1 MSMVSELYLGIDVG
15 SETAKIA
22 VVDRDFRILEK
33 LYLKHL
39 GKPANVVSRI
49 LSDIA
54 EKYSNLKICFTGVSG
69 RFIARTVNAPYVN
82 EIVSQAVASSF
93 FYPQVRTII
102 EIGGEDSKLIF
113 LDKGGTIK
121 DFSLNSIC
129 AAGTGSFLEQQAE
142 RLGLTI
148 EQFSELAISS
158 ERPSKIAGRCSVFA
172 KSDMIHLQQIATPV
186 EDIIAGLCFALAR
199 NFKAT
204 MFKGRAIEKEVAFQ
218 GGVAANK
225 GMIKAFKKVLGID
238 EILIPEHFEV
248 TGAIGAA
255 VKAQNSNVY
264 LNDQII
270 QKIKSIK
277 AEIEYGLP
285 PLSKE
290 RFKENRDS
298 EYLATLHLSSRTK
311 QNEESL
317 QTQNN
322 NNKNAYL
329 GIDVGSVSTNIV
341 LIDEEGSII
350 TKKYLPTAGK
360 PIDAVKKGLSEIS
373 KEIQNIQI
381 KGVGVT
387 GSGRYM
393 IADFVG
399 ADIVKN
405 EITAHA
411 RGAIHY
417 DSSVDTIFEIG
428 GQDSKYI
435 RLKDGKVIDF
445 EMNKACAAG
454 TGSFIEEQADKLG
467 ITLEEFQS
475 LAFASQTPC
484 RLGERCTVFMEN
496 SLVINLHKGAR
507 KEDIVAGLCY
517 SIAENYINRVVS
529 GKKIGKRIFFQGGVA
544 FNKAVISAFENFLK
558 DKFDRELELIIPPH
572 HEVMGAIGVALI
584 VKDFMKNGK
593 ESKFKG
599 FSLKDRQYSISSFEC
614 KGCPNYCEINR
625 VKIEGEQK
633 YHFYGGRCEKY
644 EKQDLASR
652 LPDPVKLREELLW
665 KAHKEYETLY
675 GDRKAPVIGIP
686 YIFFFHDHLPFWSSL
701 LWEMGFN
708 VKVSDKTNKEIIN
721 RGVEKVLSEACFPL
735 KVAYG
740 HIADLIEKGVDL
752 IFLPSFINLNLY
764 DEYER
769 GLACPIVQTIPYVSR
784 KLFKEAKLII
794 PRIDFS
800 RGFDYL
806 KKELIRS
813 FKGIINIKNLDSKIA
828 IARQKQRDFVNSLQ
842 KEGLKL
848 LETARDKSLGQ
859 QATVVILGRSYNSF
873 DQAVSLDIS
882 GKLTRLNVL
891 PIPMDMLPF
900 EKINIKDEWSNLYWR
915 SGQRIIRASKFIHN
929 LDEIY
934 PLFITNFSC
943 GPDSFIINYFKE
955 EMAHKPYLILEIDEH
970 SADAGIVTRLEA
982 FIDSLKGRQKKDS
995 AKIFIPILIKS
1006 SDLSKRVIYI
1016 PRMSDHAF
1024 ALKSAFNYCGIDAEV
1039 MPPSDKQSIE
1049 LARKYVSGGECFP
1062 YVVTL
1067 GDMLKIVFS
1076 KDFNPDR
1083 TAFFMPS
1090 GAGPCRFG
1098 QYNVSHRMML
1108 KKLGFENVPVYSPQ
1122 QDAQF
1127 YKDLNIAGGEFSLRA
1142 WQGIVAYGLLTKLLL
1157 QTRPYEKNRGDTE
1170 FLYEKYLVEI
1180 CNALKSRN
1188 GNMESLIVNM
1198 RKDFENI
1205 PKYKDKKPLVGI
1217 VGEIF
1222 VRSHSFSNENLI
1234 KRIESL
1240 GTEVYLTPLEEW
1252 IHYVNKM
1259 ALRKALIK
1267 KDKSAIIKILVNK
1280 FFQWRVE
1287 KKFSSGFKG
1296 AIKFLHEPS
1305 IKEIFKFASPYVPDS
1320 FEGETILSI
1329 GKSVD
1334 LIKKGVSGII
1344 NAMPFGCMPGAIVT
1358 AFLRFIQKDYNIPV
1372 ISLAYDGTNSTV
1384 NELWLEA
1391 FVETIKI
1398 KS

>member
-1 MSMVSELYLGIDVG
+1 
-15 SETAKIA
+15 
-22 VVDRDFRILEK
+22 
-33 LYLKHL
+33 
-39 GKPANVVSRI
+39 
-49 LSDIA
+49 
-54 EKYSNLKICFTGVSG
+54 
-69 RFIARTVNAPYVN
+69 
-82 EIVSQAVASSF
+82 
-93 FYPQVRTII
+93 
-102 EIGGEDSKLIF
+102 
-113 LDKGGTIK
+113 
-121 DFSLNSIC
+121 
-129 AAGTGSFLEQQAE
+129 
-142 RLGLTI
+142 
-148 EQFSELAISS
+148 
-158 ERPSKIAGRCSVFA
+158 
-172 KSDMIHLQQIATPV
+172 
-186 EDIIAGLCFALAR
+186 
-199 NFKAT
+199 
-204 MFKGRAIEKEVAFQ
+204 
-218 GGVAANK
+218 
-225 GMIKAFKKVLGID
+225 
-238 EILIPEHFEV
+238 
-248 TGAIGAA
+248 
-255 VKAQNSNVY
+255 
-264 LNDQII
+264 
-270 QKIKSIK
+270 
-277 AEIEYGLP
+277 
-285 PLSKE
+285 
-290 RFKENRDS
+290 
-298 EYLATLHLSSRTK
+298 
-311 QNEESL
+311 
-317 QTQNN
+317 
-322 NNKNAYL
+322 
-329 GIDVGSVSTNIV
+329 
-341 LIDEEGSII
+341 
-350 TKKYLPTAGK
+350 
-360 PIDAVKKGLSEIS
+360 
-373 KEIQNIQI
+373 
-381 KGVGVT
+381 
-387 GSGRYM
+387 
-393 IADFVG
+393 
-399 ADIVKN
+399 
-405 EITAHA
+405 
-411 RGAIHY
+411 
-417 DSSVDTIFEIG
+417 
-428 GQDSKYI
+428 
-435 RLKDGKVIDF
+435 
-445 EMNKACAAG
+445 
-454 TGSFIEEQADKLG
+454 
-467 ITLEEFQS
+467 
-475 LAFASQTPC
+475 
-484 RLGERCTVFMEN
+484 
-496 SLVINLHKGAR
+496 
-507 KEDIVAGLCY
+507 
-517 SIAENYINRVVS
+517 
-529 GKKIGKRIFFQGGVA
+529 
-544 FNKAVISAFENFLK
+544 
-558 DKFDRELELIIPPH
+558 
-572 HEVMGAIGVALI
+572 
-584 VKDFMKNGK
+584 
-593 ESKFKG
+593 
-599 FSLKDRQYSISSFEC
+599 
-614 KGCPNYCEINR
+614 
-625 VKIEGEQK
+625 
-633 YHFYGGRCEKY
+633 
-644 EKQDLASR
+644 
-652 LPDPVKLREELLW
+652 
-665 KAHKEYETLY
+665 
-675 GDRKAPVIGIP
+675 
-686 YIFFFHDHLPFWSSL
+686 
-701 LWEMGFN
+701 MGFN

-721 RGVEKVLSEACFPL
+721 KGVEKVLSEACFPL

-740 HIADLIEKGVDL
+740 HIADLIEKGADL
-752 IFLPSFINLNLY
+752 IFIPSFINLNLY

-769 GLACPIVQTIPYVSR
+769 GLACPLVQTIPYVSR

-794 PRIDFS
+794 PRIDFF

-806 KKELIRS
+806 KKELIRA
-813 FKGIINIKNLDSKIA
+813 FKGIINIKNIDSKIA

-848 LETARDKSLGQ
+848 LETARDKSFGQ
-859 QATVVILGRSYNSF
+859 QATVVILGRAYNSF

-970 SADAGIVTRLEA
+970 SADAGVVTRLEA
-982 FIDSLKGRQKKDS
+982 FIDSLKGREKKDS
-995 AKIFIPILIKS
+995 EKILIPLFIKS
-1006 SDLSKRVIYI
+1006 SDLSKRTIYI

-1039 MPPSDKQSIE
+1039 MPPSDEQSIE
-1049 LARKYVSGGECFP
+1049 LARKHVSGGECFP

-1157 QTRPYEKNRGDTE
+1157 QTRPYEKNQGETE
-1170 FLYEKYLVEI
+1170 FLYEKYLGEI

-1234 KRIESL
+1234 KRLESL

-1287 KKFSSGFKG
+1287 KKFSSSLKG
-1296 AIKFLHEPS
+1296 AIEFLHEPS

-1334 LIKKGVSGII
+1334 LIKKGVNGII

-1358 AFLRFIQKDYNIPV
+1358 ALLRFIQRNYNVPV
-1372 ISLAYDGTNSTV
+1372 VSLAYDGTNSTV

>member
-1 MSMVSELYLGIDVG
+1 MSMGSDFYLGIDIG

-22 VVDRDFRILEK
+22 VVDRDFKILEK
-33 LYLKHL
+33 LYLKHF
-39 GKPANVVSRI
+39 GKPADIVSRI
-49 LSDIA
+49 LSEIIFR
-54 EKYSNLKICFTGVSG
+54 YSNLKLCFTGVSG
-69 RFIARTVNAPYVN
+69 RFIAKTSGAPYVN
-82 EIVSQAVASSF
+82 EIVSQATATSF

-113 LDKGGTIK
+113 LDKGGRIK

-142 RLGLTI
+142 RMGLTI
-148 EQFSELAISS
+148 EEFSELATKSK
-158 ERPSKIAGRCSVFA
+158 RPSKIAGRCSVFA

-204 MFKGRAIEKEVAFQ
+204 MFKGRSIEKEVSFQ

-225 GMIKAFKKVLGID
+225 GMIMAFKKVLGID

-255 VKAQNSNVY
+255 IKAQKDGVY
-264 LNDQII
+264 LSEAII
-270 QKIKSIK
+270 EKISQIK
-277 AEIEYGLP
+277 ADIEYGLA
-285 PLSKE
+285 PLKTFFSH
-290 RFKENRDS
+290 F
-298 EYLATLHLSSRTK
+298 
-311 QNEESL
+311 SL
-317 QTQNN
+317 QPSSLSYHPQH
-322 NNKNAYL
+322 AYL

-341 LIDEEGSII
+341 LIDEQGRII
-350 TKKYLPTAGK
+350 TKKYLATAGK
-360 PIDAVKKGLSEIS
+360 PIDAVKRGLSEIS
-373 KEIQNIQI
+373 KEIQNIHI

-399 ADIVKN
+399 ADVVKN

-411 RGAIHY
+411 RGAIHF
-417 DSSVDTIFEIG
+417 DPSIDTIFEIG

-435 RLKDGKVIDF
+435 RLQDGKVVDF

-467 ITLEEFQS
+467 ITLEEFQN
-475 LAFASQTPC
+475 LAFSSKTPC
-484 RLGERCTVFMEN
+484 KLGERCTVFMEN

-517 SIAENYINRVVS
+517 SIVENYINRVLAGKQF
-529 GKKIGKRIFFQGGVA
+529 GKKIFFQGGVA
-544 FNKAVISAFENFLK
+544 FNKAVVAAFENFLK
-558 DKFDRELELIIPPH
+558 ERVDSELELIVPPH

-584 VKDFMKNGK
+584 AKDFMKNGK

-599 FSLKDRQYSISSFEC
+599 FSLKDRVYSISSFEC
-614 KGCPNYCEINR
+614 KGCANYCEINK
-625 VKIEGEQK
+625 VKIEGEEN
-633 YHFYGGRCEKY
+633 YFFYGGRCEKY
-644 EKQDLASR
+644 EKKNVASR

-665 KAHKEYETLY
+665 KAHKEYETQY
-675 GDRKAPVIGIP
+675 KDRKAPVIGIP
-686 YIFFFHDHLPFWSSL
+686 YIFFFHDHLPFWSTL
-701 LWEMGFN
+701 LWELGFN

-721 RGVEKVLSEACFPL
+721 KGVEKVLSEACFPL

-769 GLACPIVQTIPYVSR
+769 GLACPLVQTIPYVS
-784 KLFKEAKLII
+784 KQLFKEAKIVI

-806 KKELIRS
+806 KKELIEA
-813 FKGIINIKNLDSKIA
+813 FKGIIKIKNIDEKIA
-828 IARQKQRDFVNSLQ
+828 SAKQKQREFVSSLQ

-848 LETARDKSLGQ
+848 LETAKDRSLGQ
-859 QATVVILGRSYNSF
+859 QATVVILGRAYNSF

-882 GKLTRLNVL
+882 GKLTCLNVL
-891 PIPMDMLPF
+891 PIPMDMLPL
-900 EKINIKDEWSNLYWR
+900 EGINIKDDWSNLYWR
-915 SGQRIIRASKFIHN
+915 SGQRIIRASRFIHK
-929 LDEIY
+929 LDKVY
-934 PLFITNFSC
+934 PVFITNFSC
-943 GPDSFIINYFKE
+943 GPDSFIINYFRE
-955 EMAHKPYLILEIDEH
+955 EMAQKPYLILEIDEH
-970 SADAGIVTRLEA
+970 SADAGVVTRLEA
-982 FIDSLKGRQKKDS
+982 FIDSLKDIEKQDS
-995 AKIFIPILIKS
+995 AKRFIPLLIKS
-1006 SDLSKRVIYI
+1006 SDLSKKTIYI
-1016 PRMSDHAF
+1016 PRMSEHAF
-1024 ALKSAFNYCGIDAEV
+1024 ALKAAFNYCGIDAEV
-1039 MPPSDKQSIE
+1039 MPPSDRQSVE

-1076 KDFNPDR
+1076 KDFNPQR
-1083 TAFFMPS
+1083 AAFFMPS

-1108 KKLGFENVPVYSPQ
+1108 KKLGFETVPVYSPQ

-1127 YKDLNIAGGEFSLRA
+1127 YRDLNIAGGEFSLRA
-1142 WQGIVAYGLLTKLLL
+1142 WQGVVAYGLLTKLLL
-1157 QTRPYEKNRGDTE
+1157 QTRPYEKNKGETDA
-1170 FLYEKYLVEI
+1170 LYEKYLAKI
-1180 CNALKSRN
+1180 YDTLKSRN
-1188 GNMESLIVNM
+1188 GCIDSLLKSM
-1198 RKDFENI
+1198 RRDFENI
-1205 PKYKDKKPLVGI
+1205 PKYKEKKPLVGI

-1234 KRIESL
+1234 RRLEAL
-1240 GTEVYLTPLEEW
+1240 GAEVYLTPIEEW

-1267 KDKSAIIKILVNK
+1267 KDKSAIIKILINK

-1287 KKFSSGFKG
+1287 RKFSYGFKG
-1296 AIKFLHEPS
+1296 AIKLLHEPS
-1305 IKEIFKFASPYVPDS
+1305 INEIFKFASPYVPDS
-1320 FEGETILSI
+1320 FEGETVLSI
-1329 GKSVD
+1329 GKTVD
-1334 LIKKGVSGII
+1334 LIKKGVSGIV

-1358 AFLRFIQKDYNIPV
+1358 ALLRFIQRDYNIPV
-1372 ISLAYDGTNSTV
+1372 ISLAYDGTKSTV

-1391 FVETIKI
+1391 FIETIK
-1398 KS
+1398 KRR

>member
-1 MSMVSELYLGIDVG
+1 MSMGSELYLGIDVG

-54 EKYSNLKICFTGVSG
+54 GKYSNLKICFTGVSG

-113 LDKGGTIK
+113 LDKDGRIK

-148 EQFSELAISS
+148 EEFSELAISS

-186 EDIIAGLCFALAR
+186 EDIIVGLCFALAR

-225 GMIKAFKKVLGID
+225 GMIKAFKKVLGIN
-238 EILIPEHFEV
+238 EILIPAHFEV

-255 VKAQNSNVY
+255 LKAQNSNVY

-270 QKIKSIK
+270 QKLKSIK

-285 PLSKE
+285 PLSRE

-298 EYLATLHLSSRTK
+298 EDLAKLYLSSLTK

-317 QTQNN
+317 QIQNN

-467 ITLEEFQS
+467 ITLEEFQN

-625 VKIEGEQK
+625 VKVEGEQK
-633 YHFYGGRCEKY
+633 YLFYGGRCEKY
-644 EKQDLASR
+644 EKQDLTSR
-652 LPDPVKLREELLW
+652 LPDPVKIREELLW
-665 KAHKEYETLY
+665 KAHKEYETKY
-675 GDRKAPVIGIP
+675 RDRKATVIGIP
-686 YIFFFHDHLPFWSSL
+686 YIFFFHDHLPFWSSF

-721 RGVEKVLSEACFPL
+721 KGVEKVLSEACFPL

-740 HIADLIEKGVDL
+740 HIADLIEKGADL
-752 IFLPSFINLNLY
+752 IFIPSFINLNLY

-769 GLACPIVQTIPYVSR
+769 GLACPLVQTIPYVSR

-794 PRIDFS
+794 PRIDFF

-806 KKELIRS
+806 KKELIRA
-813 FKGIINIKNLDSKIA
+813 FKGIINIKNIDSKIA

-848 LETARDKSLGQ
+848 LETARDKSFGQ
-859 QATVVILGRSYNSF
+859 QATVVILGRAYNSF

-891 PIPMDMLPF
+891 PIPMDMLPL

-915 SGQRIIRASKFIHN
+915 SGQRIIRASKFIHK
-929 LDEIY
+929 LDEVY
-934 PLFITNFSC
+934 PLFVTNFSC

-982 FIDSLKGRQKKDS
+982 FIDSLKGREKKDS
-995 AKIFIPILIKS
+995 EKIFIPLFIKS
-1006 SDLSKRVIYI
+1006 SDLSKRTIYI

-1039 MPPSDKQSIE
+1039 MPPSDEQSIE
-1049 LARKYVSGGECFP
+1049 LARKHVSGGECFP

-1098 QYNVSHRMML
+1098 QYNVSHRMIL

-1157 QTRPYEKNRGDTE
+1157 RTRPYEKNQGETE
-1170 FLYEKYLVEI
+1170 FLYEKYLGEI

-1234 KRIESL
+1234 KRLESL

-1287 KKFSSGFKG
+1287 KKFSSSLKG
-1296 AIKFLHEPS
+1296 AIEFLYEPS

-1334 LIKKGVSGII
+1334 LIKKGVNGII

-1358 AFLRFIQKDYNIPV
+1358 ALLRFIQRNYNVPV
-1372 ISLAYDGTNSTV
+1372 VSLAYDGTNSTV

>member
-1 MSMVSELYLGIDVG
+1 MSMGSELSLGIDVG

-22 VVDRDFRILEK
+22 VVDSDFRIIEK
-33 LYLKHL
+33 LYLKHF
-39 GKPANVVSRI
+39 GKPAEIVSRI
-49 LSDIA
+49 LMDIA
-54 EKYSNLKICFTGVSG
+54 SRYSDLKICFTGVSG
-69 RFIARTVNAPYVN
+69 RFIAKNAGAPYVN
-82 EIVSQAVASSF
+82 EIVSQATATSF

-102 EIGGEDSKLIF
+102 EIGGEDSKLVF
-113 LDKGGTIK
+113 LDKKGRIK

-148 EQFSELAISS
+148 EQFSELATKS

-172 KSDMIHLQQIATPV
+172 KSDMIHLQQIATPL

-204 MFKGRAIEKEVAFQ
+204 MFKGRSIEKEVAFQ
-218 GGVAANK
+218 GGVAANR
-225 GMIKAFKKVLGID
+225 GMIKAFKKVLGIN

-255 VKAQNSNVY
+255 IKAQKEGAY
-264 LNDQII
+264 LNEAII
-270 QKIKSIK
+270 EKLGKLK

-285 PLSKE
+285 PLS
-290 RFKENRDS
+290 
-298 EYLATLHLSSRTK
+298 ASSLK
-311 QNEESL
+311 SSVFSFQPL
-317 QTQNN
+317 KPQH
-322 NNKNAYL
+322 AYL

-341 LIDEEGSII
+341 LIDEEGRII

-360 PIDAVKKGLSEIS
+360 PIDAVKRGLSEINR
-373 KEIQNIQI
+373 EIQNIQI

-393 IADFVG
+393 IGDFVG
-399 ADIVKN
+399 ADVVKN

-411 RGAIHY
+411 RGAIHF
-417 DSSVDTIFEIG
+417 DPSIDTIFEIG

-435 RLKDGKVIDF
+435 KLKDGKVVDF

-475 LAFASQTPC
+475 LAFSSKTPC
-484 RLGERCTVFMEN
+484 KLGERCTVFMEN

-517 SIAENYINRVVS
+517 SIAENYINRVVA
-529 GKKIGKRIFFQGGVA
+529 GKSIGKRIFFQGGVA
-544 FNKAVISAFENFLK
+544 FNRAVVAAFENFLK
-558 DKFDRELELIIPPH
+558 ERVDSVLELIIPPH

-584 VKDFMKNGK
+584 AKDFMKNGK

-599 FSLKDRQYSISSFEC
+599 FSLKDRLYSISSFEC

-625 VKIEGEQK
+625 VKIEGEEN
-633 YHFYGGRCEKY
+633 YLFYGGRCDKY
-644 EKQDLASR
+644 ERQDVTSR

-665 KAHKEYETLY
+665 KAHKEYEAQY
-675 GDRKAPVIGIP
+675 RDRKAPVIGIP
-686 YIFFFHDHLPFWSSL
+686 YIFFFHDHLPFWSTL
-701 LWEMGFN
+701 LWELGFN

-721 RGVEKVLSEACFPL
+721 KGVEKVLSEACFPL

-769 GLACPIVQTIPYVSR
+769 GLACPLVQTIPYVSR
-784 KLFKEAKLII
+784 RLFREAKFII

-806 KKELIRS
+806 KKELIQA
-813 FKGIINIKNLDSKIA
+813 FKGIINIKNLHEKIA
-828 IARQKQRDFVNSLQ
+828 TAKHKQKEFVISIQ

-848 LETARDKSLGQ
+848 LETAKDRSLGQ

-891 PIPMDMLPF
+891 PIPMDMLPL
-900 EKINIKDEWSNLYWR
+900 EGINIKDEWSNLYWR
-915 SGQRIIRASKFIHN
+915 SGQKIIRASRFIHKS
-929 LDEIY
+929 DEVY
-934 PLFITNFSC
+934 PVFITNFSC

-955 EMAHKPYLILEIDEH
+955 EMAKKPYLILEIDEH
-970 SADAGIVTRLEA
+970 SADAGVVTRLEA
-982 FIDSLKGRQKKDS
+982 FIDSVRDREKKDS
-995 AKIFIPILIKS
+995 EKKFIPLLIKS
-1006 SDLSKRVIYI
+1006 SDLSKRIIYI

-1024 ALKSAFNYCGIDAEV
+1024 ALKAAFNYCGIDAEV
-1039 MPPSDKQSIE
+1039 MPPSDNQSVE
-1049 LARKYVSGGECFP
+1049 LARKYISGGECFP

-1076 KDFNPDR
+1076 KDFNPQR

-1098 QYNVSHRMML
+1098 QYNVSHRLIL
-1108 KKLGFENVPVYSPQ
+1108 KKLGFESVPIYSPQ

-1142 WQGIVAYGLLTKLLL
+1142 WQGVVAYGLLNKLLL
-1157 QTRPYEKNRGDTE
+1157 QTRPYEKNAGETE
-1170 FLYEKYLVEI
+1170 ALYEHYMVKIYET
-1180 CNALKSRN
+1180 LKSRN
-1188 GNMESLIVNM
+1188 GDLEVLLKNIKKEF
-1198 RKDFENI
+1198 KNI
-1205 PKYKDKKPLVGI
+1205 PVYKDKKPLIGI

-1222 VRSHSFSNENLI
+1222 VRSHPFSNENLI
-1234 KRIESL
+1234 KRLEAL
-1240 GTEVYLTPLEEW
+1240 GAEVYLTPIEEW

-1287 KKFSSGFKG
+1287 KKFSSCFKG
-1296 AIKFLHEPS
+1296 AMNFLHEPS

-1320 FEGETILSI
+1320 FEGESILSI
-1329 GKSVD
+1329 GKSID
-1334 LIKKGVSGII
+1334 LIKKGVSGIV

-1358 AFLRFIQKDYNIPV
+1358 ALLRFIQKDYNIPV

-1391 FVETIKI
+1391 FMETIKNM
-1398 KS
+1398 KKGGELSGKCS